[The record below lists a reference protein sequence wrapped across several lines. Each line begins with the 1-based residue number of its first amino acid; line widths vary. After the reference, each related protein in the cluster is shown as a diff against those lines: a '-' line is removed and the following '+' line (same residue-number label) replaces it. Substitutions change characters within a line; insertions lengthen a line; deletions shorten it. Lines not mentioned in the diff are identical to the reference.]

1 MFDMAKLMSGNSRP
15 VAEDAPTKH
24 PMEALFRSVGLGP
37 MLDMVQKMVADGSAE
52 KLINLAKQLEDFN
65 PKEINECLAAIEENQ
80 NLILNRQALILAGT
94 GNPQPDPGP
103 ADGGPVASRV
113 DPQPSGDKPPAARR
127 GRARGPSVSD
137 HDGREGTVQ
146 PDRSAGEGEV

>member
-52 KLINLAKQLEDFN
+52 KLINLA
-65 PKEINECLAAIEENQ
+65 
-80 NLILNRQALILAGT
+80 QAT
-94 GNPQPDPGP
+94 GRLQP
-103 ADGGPVASRV
+103 
-113 DPQPSGDKPPAARR
+113 
-127 GRARGPSVSD
+127 
-137 HDGREGTVQ
+137 EGN
-146 PDRSAGEGEV
+146 